1 MPNKPISLFN
11 TFLMLTLIS
20 LWGSSFVV
28 VKIALQE
35 GLTPI
40 AVATLRFL
48 IAGGLFSIILL
59 LNKARQPEYTILIQ
73 RKDAPIVLALA
84 LSGITLFFS
93 IQYTGIQF
101 AGAAMASILVCLLSP
116 LLITAITTKIL
127 GENLTRKQSLGII
140 VAAFGTLTVVT
151 GGVLDFQTDSDY
163 LLGTLI
169 LLITPVLWTI
179 YTILGRRIL
188 SEYSPFLLVANVTVM
203 GGLFLIPISVLEDS
217 FFDFLSLSTSG
228 WLAVLFLSTTC
239 SLIGYCI
246 WFRVLRDAGPAVTS
260 AFLFAEPVV
269 TSVMAALLV
278 GERLTAPLALGG
290 TLIFFGVFLVTKYL

>member
-1 MPNKPISLFN
+1 
-11 TFLMLTLIS
+11 MLTLIS
-20 LWGSSFVV
+20 LWGSSFVI

-40 AVATLRFL
+40 ALATLRFL
-48 IAGGLFSIILL
+48 IAGGLFFIILL
-59 LNKARQPEYTILIQ
+59 LNKIRQPEYAISIERT
-73 RKDAPIVLALA
+73 DAPIVLALA

-116 LLITAITTKIL
+116 LLITIVTTKIL
-127 GENLTRKQSLGII
+127 GENLTRKQSTGII

-151 GGVLDFQTDSDY
+151 GGVLDFQTDSNY

-169 LLITPVLWTI
+169 LLMTPVLWTI

-188 SEYSPFLLVANVTVM
+188 PKYSPFLLVANVTII
-203 GGLFLIPISVLEDS
+203 GGLLLIPISFFEDS
-217 FFDFLSLSTSG
+217 LSGFLTLSTSG

-246 WFRVLRDAGPAVTS
+246 WFHVLRDAGPAVTS
-260 AFLFAEPVV
+260 SFLFAEPLV
-269 TSVMAALLV
+269 TSLMAALLI
-278 GERLTAPLALGG
+278 GERLTVPLALGG
-290 TLIFFGVFLVTKYL
+290 ALIFCGVFLVTK